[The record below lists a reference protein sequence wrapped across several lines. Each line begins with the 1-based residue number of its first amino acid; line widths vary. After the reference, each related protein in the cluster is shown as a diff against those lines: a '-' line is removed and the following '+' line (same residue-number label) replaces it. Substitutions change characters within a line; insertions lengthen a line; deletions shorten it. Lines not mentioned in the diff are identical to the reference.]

1 MFQIKCKDSDKTELI
16 PAREAADKCHYSI
29 LAKFFDEG
37 LSDEEN
43 SKDATDKDEDKT
55 SEIKEL
61 TSRENYVLRARQWC
75 TTVREKTKRKRETST
90 SSNPS
95 DKGTQNQK
103 REKGSVDG
111 SALQSQ
117 RKHERSGPK
126 TSLGKP

>member
-1 MFQIKCKDSDKTELI
+1 M
-16 PAREAADKCHYSI
+16 
-29 LAKFFDEG
+29 
-37 LSDEEN
+37 SDEEN
-43 SKDATDKDEDKT
+43 SKDVTDKDEDKT

-75 TTVREKTKRKRETST
+75 TTVCEKIKRKRETST

-103 REKGSVDG
+103 KKEKGSVDG

-126 TSLGKP
+126 TSRGKP